1 MKVRLEMSKLGY
13 TWYPKDWG
21 NSESVFEL
29 NLTERGLYRE
39 FIDLAM
45 LNDNTTE
52 IKKDVWIRKFC
63 VSKEDLEFILCKLI
77 TLNLVEIIDNI
88 LFIPSCESRL
98 KLVRGGSNGGKKSKP
113 TPKPYSKPTPKPFG
127 SLDEKN
133 TKPTPKQIEK
143 KEKGKEIESK
153 IKLIDIYFED
163 FKNSSY
169 LEDICNRQ
177 KVTKEQVL
185 NKLEDF
191 KLKMN
196 LEYPDYISFCT
207 HFKNWFSK
215 LGIVGE
221 KKEYLLTSPQGK
233 HKFLFTEDELKAKK
247 LTGYWKEQHEL

>member
-1 MKVRLEMSKLGY
+1 MSKLGY

-29 NLTERGLYRE
+29 SLSERGLYRE
-39 FIDLAM
+39 LIDLAM
-45 LNDNTTE
+45 LNDNDTE
-52 IKKDVWIRKFC
+52 MKLDTWIRKFS
-63 VSKEDLEFILCKLI
+63 VSIEEITVILERLSV
-77 TLNLVEIIDNI
+77 LNLIEIEGEK

-113 TPKPYSKPTPKPFG
+113 TKKPNSKPTTKPFE
-127 SLDEKN
+127 SLGEN
-133 TKPTPKQIEK
+133 NEKPTTKQIEK

-153 IKLIDIYFED
+153 INLIDIYFED

-169 LEDICNRQ
+169 LEDICKRQ

-196 LEYPDYISFCT
+196 LEYPDYIAFCT

-215 LGIVGE
+215 LGFTEE
-221 KKEYLLTSPQGK
+221 KKEYLLTSAQGK
-233 HKFLFTEDELKAKK
+233 HKFTFTESELAAKK
-247 LTGYWKEQHEL
+247 LSGYWKEQHEL

>member
-1 MKVRLEMSKLGY
+1 MSKLGY

-29 NLTERGLYRE
+29 SLSERGLYRE
-39 FIDLAM
+39 LIDLAM
-45 LNDNTTE
+45 LNDNDTE
-52 IKKDVWIRKFC
+52 MKLDTWIRKFS
-63 VSKEDLEFILCKLI
+63 VSIEEITVILERLSE
-77 TLNLVEIIDNI
+77 LNLIEIEGEK

-98 KLVRGGSNGGKKSKP
+98 KLVRGGRNGGKKSKP
-113 TPKPYSKPTPKPFG
+113 TTKPNSKPTNKPFR

-133 TKPTPKQIEK
+133 EKPTTKQIEK

-153 IKLIDIYFED
+153 INLIDIYFED

-196 LEYPDYISFCT
+196 LEYPDYGAFCN
-207 HFKNWFSK
+207 HFKNWFTK
-215 LGIVGE
+215 LGVVGE
-221 KKEYLLTSPQGK
+221 NKDYLLTSAQGK
-233 HKFLFTEDELKAKK
+233 HRFTLNETELVEKK
-247 LTGYWKEQHEL
+247 LSGYWKEQHEL

>member
-1 MKVRLEMSKLGY
+1 MAKLGY

-29 NLTERGLYRE
+29 SLSERGLYRE
-39 FIDLAM
+39 LIDLAM
-45 LNDNTTE
+45 LNDNDTE
-52 IKKDVWIRKFC
+52 MKLDTWIRKFS
-63 VSKEDLEFILCKLI
+63 VSIEEITVILERL
-77 TLNLVEIIDNI
+77 TELNLIEIEGEK

-113 TPKPYSKPTPKPFG
+113 ATKPNSKPTTKPFE
-127 SLDEKN
+127 SLSENNK
-133 TKPTPKQIEK
+133 KPTTKQIEK

-153 IKLIDIYFED
+153 INLIDIYFED

-169 LEDICNRQ
+169 LEDICKRQ

-196 LEYPDYISFCT
+196 LEYKDYLDFCT

-215 LGIVGE
+215 LGVTEE
-221 KKEYLLTSPQGK
+221 KKEYLLTSAQGK
-233 HKFLFTEDELKAKK
+233 HKFLFTESELAVKK
-247 LTGYWKEQHEL
+247 LSGYWKEQHEL